1 MHFFHLHLPGYY
13 TTTAK
18 NDDDGRPLPQKSLNI
33 KKEKGA
39 GIRVSSF
46 PALFSVAIMPAR
58 VLIKFSF
65 SKSHQAAIS
74 SRKIVR
80 KRNRPRRTS
89 LLPNNTQTTKKTRY
103 RERRDWNKSKRPI
116 SSHQTKRMKRR
127 EELCRL
133 ILSFSFLCCVY
144 VCVFSPPL
152 LRQRQR
158 DLEGDEHQ
166 QQSLYTEQDVTQDQN
181 KFGRGPP
188 IKWAVENGKMAAWRA
203 MPDGG
208 KGGSYKL
215 QLYHEKHPHQGKR

>member
-89 LLPNNTQTTKKTRY
+89 LLPNNTQTTTKKKLDIE
-103 RERRDWNKSKRPI
+103 REETGTNQSDRSHPIKQKEWSEEKNFAVLFFLSLFFLLCICVCLLPSIAPTETKRPRGRWTPAAVPI
-116 SSHQTKRMKRR
+116 YWARRNTRPEQVRKGSPHQMGRGEWQNGSLASHARR
-127 EELCRL
+127 
-133 ILSFSFLCCVY
+133 
-144 VCVFSPPL
+144 
-152 LRQRQR
+152 RQRR
-158 DLEGDEHQ
+158 
-166 QQSLYTEQDVTQDQN
+166 
-181 KFGRGPP
+181 
-188 IKWAVENGKMAAWRA
+188 
-203 MPDGG
+203 
-208 KGGSYKL
+208 
-215 QLYHEKHPHQGKR
+215 

>member
-89 LLPNNTQTTKKTRY
+89 LLPNNTQTTKKKLDIE
-103 RERRDWNKSKRPI
+103 REETGTNQSDRSHPIKQKEWSGEKNFAVLFFLSLFFLLCICVCLLPSIAPTETKRPRGRWTPAAVPI
-116 SSHQTKRMKRR
+116 YWARRNTRPEQVRKGSPHQMGRGEWQNGSLASHARR
-127 EELCRL
+127 
-133 ILSFSFLCCVY
+133 
-144 VCVFSPPL
+144 
-152 LRQRQR
+152 RQRR
-158 DLEGDEHQ
+158 
-166 QQSLYTEQDVTQDQN
+166 
-181 KFGRGPP
+181 
-188 IKWAVENGKMAAWRA
+188 
-203 MPDGG
+203 
-208 KGGSYKL
+208 
-215 QLYHEKHPHQGKR
+215 

>member
-1 MHFFHLHLPGYY
+1 MIVVKRSQSGKTRRPSNLYGRRRRRMHFFHLHLPGYY

-89 LLPNNTQTTKKTRY
+89 LLPNNTQTTKKKLDI
-103 RERRDWNKSKRPI
+103 E
-116 SSHQTKRMKRR
+116 R
-127 EELCRL
+127 EET
-133 ILSFSFLCCVY
+133 
-144 VCVFSPPL
+144 
-152 LRQRQR
+152 
-158 DLEGDEHQ
+158 GTN
-166 QQSLYTEQDVTQDQN
+166 QSD
-181 KFGRGPP
+181 RSHP
-188 IKWAVENGKMAAWRA
+188 IKQKEWSGEKNFAVLFFLSLFFCVVYMCVSSPLHCSDRDKET
-203 MPDGG
+203 
-208 KGGSYKL
+208 
-215 QLYHEKHPHQGKR
+215 